1 MWADTTFGL
10 KPGQIT
16 RALLTYQ
23 MVHIAQDGEQLALP
37 GLQDPQ
43 RPASVQGSVSCLSDH
58 TITSWR

>member
-37 GLQDPQ
+37 GPQDPQ
-43 RPASVQGSVSCLSDH
+43 RPASVQGS
-58 TITSWR
+58 